1 MKMNTSEGGRCD
13 VDGRGDEYDHN
24 DRGNVRLHTN
34 AANANINLSHT
45 HTHTHTHTHADN
57 RRKKWIARELTDGHH
72 RGEDPLESVETRR
85 WIRFGF
91 LGELLHCMSMR
102 R

>member
-1 MKMNTSEGGRCD
+1 MESKNAARTEKIPIVMMLLSRSTCKMKMNTSEGGRCD

-45 HTHTHTHTHADN
+45 HTHTHTHT
-57 RRKKWIARELTDGHH
+57 RR
-72 RGEDPLESVETRR
+72 
-85 WIRFGF
+85 
-91 LGELLHCMSMR
+91 
-102 R
+102 